1 LRLGGP
7 GVSAAASHR
16 RLERC
21 RICGSQDLDRFLDL
35 GETPLANAFVAPDRQ
50 SEPELR
56 FPLDVLRCVRCGLVQ
71 LSVVVRPDILFGQ
84 YLYATSA
91 SEPMVQHFAA
101 LAEEIVRRFAPRPSL
116 VVEVGSNDGVLLRQ
130 LRARGATPLGI
141 EPAANLAAQA
151 NAEGLETWT
160 EYFATPVAH
169 QIVAERGRA
178 RVVVANN
185 TLAQIDG
192 LGDVARAVS
201 TMLDDDGVFL
211 AEVPYLAHLLE
222 RVEYDTIYHEHLSYF
237 ALAPLD
243 TLFKQSGLELFDVR
257 HLPTHGG
264 SIRIYVGRPG
274 AHAETAELA
283 AARGAERDARLG
295 DDVTYARFAA
305 RVAASREALRTL
317 LGELARAGHRIA
329 GLGATAKSCTLLH
342 YCGIGR
348 ETLGFIGDST
358 PLKQGLLTPG
368 THIPVR
374 PEAAIEADGADR
386 VLLLAWNYADAIVR
400 RHSDFIARGGRFVHP
415 IPFAR
420 LVP

>member
-1 LRLGGP
+1 MT
-7 GVSAAASHR
+7 ATYR

-21 RICGSQDLDRFLDL
+21 RICGSRDLDRFLEL
-35 GETPLANAFVAPDRQ
+35 GETPLANAFVAPERPDD
-50 SEPELR
+50 PEAR
-56 FPLDVLRCVRCGLVQ
+56 FPLDVLRCSSCGLVQ
-71 LSVVVRPDILFGQ
+71 LSVVVRPDILFGH

-91 SEPMVQHFAA
+91 SAPMVEHFAA
-101 LAEEIVRRFAPRPSL
+101 LAEEIVLRFAPPGSL
-116 VVEVGSNDGVLLRQ
+116 VVEVGSNDGVLLRPLQ
-130 LRARGATPLGI
+130 EGGAKVLGI

-151 NAEGLETWT
+151 NADGLETWT

-169 QIVAERGRA
+169 RVVAERGRA

-185 TLAQIDG
+185 ALGQIDG
-192 LGDVARAVS
+192 LDDVATAVD
-201 TMLDDDGVFL
+201 TLLDDDGVFV

-237 ALAPLD
+237 AVAPLEK
-243 TLFKQSGLELFDVR
+243 LFSGVGLELFDVR
-257 HLPTHGG
+257 QLPTHGG

-274 AHAETAELA
+274 AHAPTADLS
-283 AARGAERDARLG
+283 AARAAERDAHL
-295 DDVTYARFAA
+295 DDPDAYARFAE
-305 RVAASREALRTL
+305 RVRASREALRAM
-317 LGELARAGHRIA
+317 LGDLVRSGHRVA

-342 YCGIGR
+342 YCGIGSD
-348 ETLGFIGDST
+348 TIDFIGDST

-374 PEAAIEADGADR
+374 PEAAILDGRVDR

-400 RHSDFIARGGRFVHP
+400 RHTDFIARGGRFIHP
-415 IPFAR
+415 IPLAR